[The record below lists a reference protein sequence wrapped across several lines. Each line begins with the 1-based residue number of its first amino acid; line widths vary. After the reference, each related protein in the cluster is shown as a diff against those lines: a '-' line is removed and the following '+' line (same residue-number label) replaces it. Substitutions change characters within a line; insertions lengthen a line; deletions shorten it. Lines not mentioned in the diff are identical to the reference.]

1 LNALKSK
8 PSTAEQLMS
17 ENSILIIDSNE
28 AFATILKE
36 GLEQGS
42 EYHATVTSSGDEAL
56 QALSHAEFELVIV
69 DLGLTDPDGVAF
81 ARTLREQRPDQR
93 LMLIPFMG
101 EGLPSELADLD
112 IQGVLTKPFFFPELP
127 GIVGKA
133 LGRELDEGPSIEVPP
148 PPIEEM
154 PAIAETLAPTE
165 APPIAA
171 PPPAVQSVEPAP
183 ADAERLAEVR
193 KRITEKRMQRIV
205 QAMNS
210 LALDINAEAVILTC
224 AGGLL
229 AHAGRLADDKANELA
244 RIVGENWHTSAQV
257 AKILGRRQRRFEQ
270 SVEGGEHMF
279 YSLTISEDI
288 VLSAALSNSV
298 PLGMIRHSAKS
309 TADALRQLV

>member
-1 LNALKSK
+1 
-8 PSTAEQLMS
+8 MS
-17 ENSILIIDSNE
+17 ENSVLIVDSNE

-36 GLEQGS
+36 GLEQGG
-42 EYHATVTSSGDEAL
+42 EFRATVASSGNEAT
-56 QALSHAEFELVIV
+56 QALTAAEFELVIV
-69 DLGLTDPDGVAF
+69 DLGLTDPDGATF

-112 IQGVLTKPFFFPELP
+112 IQGTLTKPFFFPELP
-127 GIVGKA
+127 SIVGKA
-133 LGRELDEGPSIEVPP
+133 LGRELDNGPAFLEAPSVVETPP
-148 PPIEEM
+148 VTELPP
-154 PAIAETLAPTE
+154 IAETP
-165 APPIAA
+165 AA
-171 PPPAVQSVEPAP
+171 AIPPPVATAAEPEP
-183 ADAERLAEVR
+183 ADAKRLAEVR

-229 AHAGRLADDKANELA
+229 AHAGRLADEKADELA
-244 RIVGENWHTSAQV
+244 QIVRENWRTSAQV

-309 TADALRQLV
+309 TADTLRQLV

>member
-1 LNALKSK
+1 
-8 PSTAEQLMS
+8 MS

-36 GLEQGS
+36 GLEQGG
-42 EYHATVTSSGDEAL
+42 EYRVTVTSNGDAAL
-56 QALSHAEFELVIV
+56 QALSNAEFGLVIV
-69 DLGLTDPDGVAF
+69 DLGLTDPDGATF

-101 EGLPSELADLD
+101 EGLPPEMADLD

-133 LGRELDEGPSIEVPP
+133 LGRELDEGPSIEAPSPSV
-148 PPIEEM
+148 ET
-154 PAIAETLAPTE
+154 PAIVE
-165 APPIAA
+165 APAPAEAPAIAA
-171 PPPAVQSVEPAP
+171 PPHTVQTVEPAP
-183 ADAERLAEVR
+183 ADAERLTEVR

-244 RIVGENWHTSAQV
+244 QIVGENWHTSAQV